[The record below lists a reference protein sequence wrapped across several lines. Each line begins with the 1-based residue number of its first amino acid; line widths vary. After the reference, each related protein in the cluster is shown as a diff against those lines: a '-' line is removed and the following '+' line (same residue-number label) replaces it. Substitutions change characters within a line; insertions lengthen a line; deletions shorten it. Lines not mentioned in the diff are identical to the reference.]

1 MTKPFKVLFLSI
13 LLSAVALQAETVII
27 KDPGYYE
34 SPIRDGYKIFPDSLI
49 FDSEAEEIEF
59 PDLGT
64 FVRLGDY
71 NFPNLRKVILNN
83 VDYMPGASF
92 MNMPKLEEVVV
103 KGLVGHFDCAVALHC
118 PNLRSVRFEGP
129 ISSTGG
135 PQFAYDCPNLEE
147 VVFEKFV
154 VDFGLNAASNTQC
167 PKFKGYDESSV
178 YFWVDNTEANTKTD
192 IDTFEGLKE
201 LQPDLEALARWQ
213 AQVLTAGDSKWMRG
227 CTYTDAKHLL
237 PALLKLESHEAK
249 RLAQAMEYAWNL
261 GDEVKS
267 DLEILK
273 ESPEYAADTTRSE
286 RFVYAQP
293 TDSLLTITRQRFRLD
308 SVAGEG
314 DDFSRI
320 KNLMCWVHDNIQHDG
335 SNGLPTGPR
344 NLRNIY
350 DSCRRDSCGAN
361 CRALAICLTEALLS
375 VGLPARFLTCES
387 KKWDSDYDCHVI
399 CVAWCA
405 SLGKWVWVD
414 PTFAAYVTDENGLP
428 LHPGEVRQR
437 LRNDLPLVLNEDA
450 NWNHRSKQTKEYYLD
465 QYMAKNLYIISAT
478 LRNQAEP
485 EGDVSAH
492 GGRAAHPQGPYAALL
507 PLDSNYTNCHILTT
521 DDAWFWQSPD

>member
-1 MTKPFKVLFLSI
+1 
-13 LLSAVALQAETVII
+13 
-27 KDPGYYE
+27 
-34 SPIRDGYKIFPDSLI
+34 
-49 FDSEAEEIEF
+49 
-59 PDLGT
+59 
-64 FVRLGDY
+64 
-71 NFPNLRKVILNN
+71 
-83 VDYMPGASF
+83 
-92 MNMPKLEEVVV
+92 
-103 KGLVGHFDCAVALHC
+103 
-118 PNLRSVRFEGP
+118 
-129 ISSTGG
+129 
-135 PQFAYDCPNLEE
+135 
-147 VVFEKFV
+147 
-154 VDFGLNAASNTQC
+154 
-167 PKFKGYDESSV
+167 
-178 YFWVDNTEANTKTD
+178 
-192 IDTFEGLKE
+192 
-201 LQPDLEALARWQ
+201 
-213 AQVLTAGDSKWMRG
+213 
-227 CTYTDAKHLL
+227 
-237 PALLKLESHEAK
+237 
-249 RLAQAMEYAWNL
+249 MEYAWNL

-320 KNLMCWVHDNIQHDG
+320 KNLMYWVHDNIQHDG